1 MWHNSRRGFNLIR
14 SRANARNNKLKRLEL
29 AVIGTLI
36 VLVSGFAIYGTYSVV
51 TASKGKEVASN
62 NIEENASVDIYSEK
76 EVIEK
81 AEESKKQNDN
91 TDIEGNIEINQEE
104 IVEPEQV
111 VENMKITA
119 LGEIMM
125 VGSNWTSNSYSLA
138 FKEIAAYSEKSD
150 YTVASLAT
158 NITSLAD
165 LSDTKSKY
173 IANEN
178 IVNAFS
184 ALGIDGLNIATDHML
199 DFSRNVF
206 DKTIQILK
214 NNEIKVIGLE
224 NDIVYAEK
232 NGIRVA
238 IIGINNV
245 VIGSARDYIDAGI
258 YIYNLEK
265 LRNSI
270 VEARTKAD
278 TVIVMTH
285 YGKENVNQVTDVM
298 RWFAR
303 EIVKAGADIVLGGH
317 SLGLYP
323 VEEYDGKL
331 IIYSLGY
338 LMHDTSKE
346 AGKKSA
352 IFDIIVNVEGEIEE
366 VTMIPTYI
374 QNKNTVKLYKDIN
387 QNTCNKFLHD
397 LKNSSELSNYT
408 STIEEQKLVIKLNK

>member
-1 MWHNSRRGFNLIR
+1 MEEEQE
-14 SRANARNNKLKRLEL
+14 RADE
-29 AVIGTLI
+29 
-36 VLVSGFAIYGTYSVV
+36 VV
-51 TASKGKEVASN
+51 PVP
-62 NIEENASVDIYSEK
+62 EER
-76 EVIEK
+76 
-81 AEESKKQNDN
+81 
-91 TDIEGNIEINQEE
+91 
-104 IVEPEQV
+104 

-125 VGSNWTSNSYSLA
+125 AGNTWLEKSYSIA
-138 FKEIAAYSEKSD
+138 FKEIASYTEKSD
-150 YTVASLAT
+150 YTIASLAT
-158 NITSLAD
+158 NITSAGD

-173 IANEN
+173 IANQN

-184 ALGIDGLNIATDHML
+184 ALNIDGLNIATDHML
-199 DFSRNVF
+199 DFSKNMF
-206 DKTIQILK
+206 NTTIEILK
-214 NNEIKVIGLE
+214 NNDVEVIGLE

-232 NGIRVA
+232 SGIRVA

-245 VIGSARDYIDAGI
+245 VIGSAKDYINAGM
-258 YIYNLEK
+258 YIYDLGK
-265 LRNSI
+265 LQNSI
-270 VEARTKAD
+270 AEARTKAD

-285 YGKENVNQVTDVM
+285 YGKENVHQVTDVM

-323 VEEYDGKL
+323 FEEYEGKL

-352 IFDIIVNVEGEIEE
+352 IFDISVNEAGQIEE
-366 VTMIPTYI
+366 VSMLPTYI

-387 QNTCNKFLHD
+387 QNACNSFLQD
-397 LKNSSELSNYT
+397 LKNRSALSNYA
-408 STIEEQKLVIKLNK
+408 SAIEDEKLVVRLNK